1 LKIRHILLILLALLT
16 IGFLQP
22 LVSFLGGLTLLLGIG
37 TLVFRD
43 LPPKNQDALERHLL
57 GLLRRARGSV
67 QQPAEAQPNAFQRLP
82 ATRTTTESAEVA
94 EKPRRS
100 RVRAESPAIAPQS
113 AAPLA
118 PGATI
123 SSKASDD

>member
-1 LKIRHILLILLALLT
+1 MKIRHILLILLALLT

-37 TLVFRD
+37 ALVFRD

-57 GLLRRARGSV
+57 GWLRRARGDV
-67 QQPAEAQPNAFQRLP
+67 QPPAEVRPNAFRRLP
-82 ATRTTTESAEVA
+82 TTRTTTEPAEVA

-100 RVRAESPAIAPQS
+100 RIRAESPATAPKP
-113 AAPLA
+113 ATPLA
-118 PGATI
+118 PGTGA
-123 SSKASDD
+123 SSETGSD

>member
-1 LKIRHILLILLALLT
+1 MKIRHILLILLALLT

-57 GLLRRARGSV
+57 GLLRRARGGA
-67 QQPAEAQPNAFQRLP
+67 QQPAEARPNAFQRLP
-82 ATRTTTESAEVA
+82 ATRTTTESAEVT

-100 RVRAESPAIAPQS
+100 RVRAESPATAPQS

-118 PGATI
+118 PDATI
-123 SSKASDD
+123 SSEASDD